1 VVIDISRREAVV
13 SHTAG
18 HKVSQDLWGIWSV
31 KTKVIKLGEEKVEAW
46 DGERMR
52 WGVEGSGE
60 EGGMRCSGGGR
71 DESETR

>member
-1 VVIDISRREAVV
+1 MVIDISRREAVV

-31 KTKVIKLGEEKVEAW
+31 KTKVVKLGEEKVEAW

-52 WGVEGSGE
+52 WEVG
-60 EGGMRCSGGGR
+60 
-71 DESETR
+71 

>member
-1 VVIDISRREAVV
+1 MVIDISRREAVV

-52 WGVEGSGE
+52 WGVGGSGE
-60 EGGMRCSGGGR
+60 EGGMRVKL
-71 DESETR
+71 DD

>member
-1 VVIDISRREAVV
+1 MVIDISRREAVV

-31 KTKVIKLGEEKVEAW
+31 KTKVIKLGEEKIEAW

-52 WGVEGSGE
+52 WGVGGSGE
-60 EGGMRCSGGGR
+60 EGGMRVKL
-71 DESETR
+71 DD